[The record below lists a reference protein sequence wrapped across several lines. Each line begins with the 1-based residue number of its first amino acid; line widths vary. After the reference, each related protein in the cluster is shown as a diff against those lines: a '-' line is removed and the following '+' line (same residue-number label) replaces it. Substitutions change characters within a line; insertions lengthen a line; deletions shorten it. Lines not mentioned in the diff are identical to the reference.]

1 MNRLSKIGP
10 IAATKECCTTRSRN
24 AGAETCRVLG
34 SNTMNR
40 VYGAGEYRPD
50 SSRCFNFP
58 SSYSK
63 EKSNEQ
69 TFCCSFFPCRAR
81 VYARSSG
88 SISQICSNI
97 YKDIPICPSMP
108 PHFFS
113 RHLFPAPSASVF
125 PSPSVFASPVC
136 LPFPVRL
143 CEALRSNPVP
153 DPVFVPWFAAVAD
166 SLTKTEAV
174 WIASVAD
181 SLAKTERGSASSEG
195 MARNNRLPHQII
207 IQVFP
212 FWIHRLDQCQFLLSR
227 TGLYLLLTN
236 DYGFH

>member
-1 MNRLSKIGP
+1 MDFTYI
-10 IAATKECCTTRSRN
+10 
-24 AGAETCRVLG
+24 
-34 SNTMNR
+34 
-40 VYGAGEYRPD
+40 
-50 SSRCFNFP
+50 SRCLN
-58 SSYSK
+58 
-63 EKSNEQ
+63 
-69 TFCCSFFPCRAR
+69 
-81 VYARSSG
+81 
-88 SISQICSNI
+88 
-97 YKDIPICPSMP
+97 
-108 PHFFS
+108 
-113 RHLFPAPSASVF
+113 SV
-125 PSPSVFASPVC
+125 PSPSVFSSLSLRGFAKQSSP
-136 LPFPVRL
+136 
-143 CEALRSNPVP
+143 RS
-153 DPVFVPWFAAVAD
+153 VFVPWFAAVADSLTKTEEVWIASVAD